1 MKEQPLPPG
10 APVAAYLRDSGG
22 EEQELSLAQQETE
35 IRAWCEARG
44 LALTRIFRDEAR
56 PGSSVVGRE
65 GFQQMMRHFRSGEA
79 PEKALII
86 WKYSRFSRDIDDA
99 QFYRADLRR
108 RGVRVISLHDQI
120 PEGPAGRLYEAALD
134 WMNQQFLID
143 LSTDV
148 KRGLR
153 HIVAQYGCVPGTPPR
168 GFKRVPVVIGKRRD
182 GSKHICHRWEPDPDL
197 VPLIRRAFEM
207 RAAGT
212 PISQIHAKLHLYRT
226 LNAYTTFFRNPIY
239 VGILKYG
246 GETYEGYCEPIVAPQ
261 TWRTVQKIMEDNAER
276 FGRRHPRRVNSP
288 FLLSGIAY
296 CGQCGAPLY
305 GHVTTRPGK
314 GRDEA
319 YRCTRAKRKAGCDAP
334 RIPRHI
340 LEKAVL
346 EALIR
351 HILTPENLAQ
361 IQQTHRA
368 AAQRRQAE
376 RQAQARALRKRQSAL
391 RKRITNITAAIAQA
405 GPLPSLLT
413 ELKEL
418 ETEKAVIE
426 AQLQELQRPQ
436 PEPREL
442 TPEEITQI
450 SERLI
455 HYIQTA
461 DKETQRRL
469 LRGLIAK
476 ITVTREGDHIE
487 GVIQYYTPLA
497 QPPPPFPPTPRGPD
511 PAAPAP
517 SGLLPIHFSPV
528 GAQPTTFNTRRH
540 PMLTTTAGCRWFIMH
555 LRLKAWHGPTAK
567 APLPL
572 CPGRLLRWESTVE

>member
-10 APVAAYLRDSGG
+10 TPVAAYLRDSGG

-56 PGSSVVGRE
+56 PGSSVVGRD

-108 RGVRVISLHDQI
+108 RGIRVISMHDQI

-207 RAAGT
+207 RAAGM
-212 PISQIHAKLHLYRT
+212 PVSRIHEELRIYRT

-239 VGILKYG
+239 VGILEYG
-246 GETYEGYCEPIVAPQ
+246 GETYEGYCEPIVDPQ

-288 FLLSGIAY
+288 FLLSGIAH

-305 GHVTTRPGK
+305 GHIVTYPNKRR

-319 YRCTRAKRKAGCDAP
+319 YRCNRAKRKAGCNAP
-334 RIPRHI
+334 RIPRHV
-340 LEKAVL
+340 LEDAVL
-346 EALIR
+346 ENVVQ
-351 HILTPENLAQ
+351 HILAPENLQ
-361 IQQTHRA
+361 HLIEVQQRNQ
-368 AAQRRQAE
+368 QRRLAE
-376 RQAQARALRKRQSAL
+376 RENELASLRKRKGSIA
-391 RKRITNITAAIAQA
+391 KRIANITNAIAQTGA
-405 GPLPSLLT
+405 LPSLLE
-413 ELKEL
+413 ELKKL
-418 ETEKAVIE
+418 ETDRAVLESRIQDLQKLPSPVPQLTPQDIE
-426 AQLQELQRPQ
+426 AL
-436 PEPREL
+436 
-442 TPEEITQI
+442 
-450 SERLI
+450 SHNLI
-455 HYIQTA
+455 HLL
-461 DKETQRRL
+461 KEAPPETKRQIL
-469 LRGLIAK
+469 HGLIAK
-476 ITVTREGDHIE
+476 IEVVREGKTIHGTIYYYNPLE
-487 GVIQYYTPLA
+487 VI
-497 QPPPPFPPTPRGPD
+497 PPPFLKGSPR
-511 PAAPAP
+511 AETSP
-517 SGLLPIHFSPV
+517 SGKSLPMQLCPHGGLNPGFGLERAASW
-528 GAQPTTFNTRRH
+528 ATRRWGR
-540 PMLTTTAGCRWFIMH
+540 AAEFYQRGGKRSSF
-555 LRLKAWHGPTAK
+555 R
-567 APLPL
+567 APH
-572 CPGRLLRWESTVE
+572 